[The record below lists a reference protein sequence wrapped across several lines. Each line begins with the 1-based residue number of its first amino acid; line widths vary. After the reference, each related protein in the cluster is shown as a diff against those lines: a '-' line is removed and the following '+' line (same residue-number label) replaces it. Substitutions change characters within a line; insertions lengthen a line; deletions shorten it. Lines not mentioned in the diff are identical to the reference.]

1 MKHSSEFIIAELQHI
16 CTKFPVLSVEYAYEC
31 STLYHVVEI
40 EPMEEL
46 ENNYTFVE
54 WELDFTERFEK
65 EFEGEN
71 LLISEKSI
79 LNDMSNSLFSNTG
92 NSCEKMFLIGISNTD
107 SFYGDCYVDS
117 GKDYTDIQPVDSWAV
132 NLLNCA

>member
-1 MKHSSEFIIAELQHI
+1 
-16 CTKFPVLSVEYAYEC
+16 
-31 STLYHVVEI
+31 
-40 EPMEEL
+40 MEEL
-46 ENNYTFVE
+46 ENNNTFVE
-54 WELDFTERFEK
+54 WELDFIERFEK

-92 NSCEKMFLIGISNTD
+92 NSCEKMFLIRISNTD

-117 GKDYTDIQPVDSWAV
+117 GKDYTDIQPVGSWAV